1 MLEALQLR
9 MTTRGDGYPVEG
21 NLPDF
26 GRCLEVQEQALIL
39 QFGDG
44 GELVVALYLHP
55 QSLGGIHQAVDDA
68 VRILRLRKHAL
79 VFLRNQWHAVLL
91 KPVEGMLVVESLEE
105 SLHQFMSA
113 RVRLFQV
120 GNFLK
125 GIGKI
130 ASSSSRDFHL
140 GENLRILLENRDVG
154 VREVALGLYR
164 RKESCGTPTN
174 NCNM

>member
-1 MLEALQLR
+1 

-26 GRCLEVQEQALIL
+26 GNGMRGLEIQEQALIL
-39 QFGDG
+39 KFGDG
-44 GELVVALYLHP
+44 GELVVALYLHA
-55 QSLGGIHQAVDDA
+55 QSLGGIHQTVDDA
-68 VRILRLRKHAL
+68 VRILRLRKHTL
-79 VFLRNQWHAVLL
+79 VFLCNQWHAVLL
-91 KPVEGMLVVESLEE
+91 KPVEGMLVVESFEE

-120 GNFLK
+120 GNLVK

-140 GENLRILLENRDVG
+140 GENLRILLEYVNVG